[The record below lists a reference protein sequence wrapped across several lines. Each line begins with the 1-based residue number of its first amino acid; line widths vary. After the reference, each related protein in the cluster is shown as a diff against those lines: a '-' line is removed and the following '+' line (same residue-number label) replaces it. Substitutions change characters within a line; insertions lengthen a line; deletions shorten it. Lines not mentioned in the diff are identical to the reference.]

1 MATAISAAART
12 LCRRAVCAARPRIAA
27 AWAPAAARALAGAAP
42 ASAAAW
48 APTGAARAGARFFSG
63 TRAVA
68 GDTVNITF
76 VEADGT
82 ETKVDATI
90 GDTLLDVAWE
100 FDIDLEGACGGEL
113 ACSTCHVILEQA
125 TFDAVEEDSPLE
137 EEEEDMLDLALGLTD
152 TSRLG
157 CQIEVTPELAGMR
170 VTLPSEVADMRP
182 DEL

>member
-1 MATAISAAART
+1 MNTAVRT
-12 LCRRAVCAARPRIAA
+12 LCRRALCARPRIAG
-27 AWAPAAARALAGAAP
+27 AAARAFAAAP
-42 ASAAAW
+42 ATAAAP
-48 APTGAARAGARFFSG
+48 APPVAAARAAGFAQGVRGLHG
-63 TRAVA
+63 TRAA
-68 GDTVNITF
+68 ADTVNIIF
-76 VEADGT
+76 VDAEGKEKT
-82 ETKVDATI
+82 VDATV

-125 TFDAVEEDSPLE
+125 LFDAVEEDSPLE

-157 CQIEVTPELAGMR
+157 CQIEVTPELEGAR
-170 VTLPSEVADMRP
+170 VTLPAEVADMRP

>member
-1 MATAISAAART
+1 MSLFAQLS
-12 LCRRAVCAARPRIAA
+12 RRVLTCARPRVAA
-27 AWAPAAARALAGAAP
+27 AWAPRALAAANA
-42 ASAAAW
+42 ASAAPVARH
-48 APTGAARAGARFFSG
+48 AAVRAAAFST
-63 TRAVA
+63 TRAA
-68 GDTVNITF
+68 AADTVSITF
-76 VEADGT
+76 VDADGK
-82 ETKVDATI
+82 ETAVDATV

-157 CQIEVTPELAGMR
+157 CQIEVTPDLAGMR